1 MSDIETSSDDD
12 FEVVQRPRQT
22 KQSFEVEEGA
32 FPAFGGPAQAAAS
45 TSMDFSSAWASTKAP
60 TAMPQPIARRRP
72 AAQAQTASNEPEPS
86 SEGPSIPWRSS
97 DWDHKMANV
106 PQWSGPAPRKFAE
119 PADPYAQVSAGKPHP
134 VQARAPVAPKSQT
147 RSEEAPKP
155 KKEKKEPASL
165 VVDGDGFME
174 VASRKSRPDQAV
186 SKQST
191 VKVVETSSSFGA
203 LMMDEQANTPKKET
217 PKENGKKPNGKKQ
230 QQQPKQQ
237 PKQNN
242 KKKAAPAPAPAP
254 EEPLV
259 FKKNTVE
266 NRERNTKKKS
276 SSKKKGS
283 NKQAVKEQ
291 QANPQQSMMFMVLLA
306 GVAVAVAFGF
316 RQAGYFAKSA

>member
-217 PKENGKKPNGKKQ
+217 PKENGKKPNGKLAA
-230 QQQPKQQ
+230 
-237 PKQNN
+237 
-242 KKKAAPAPAPAP
+242 KAAAMKKVETKTGGDGFDEKMYKTAWDNSGADAKKVAETLGLTSVPKDYDEYLSFCKAGK
-254 EEPLV
+254 
-259 FKKNTVE
+259 FKD
-266 NRERNTKKKS
+266 
-276 SSKKKGS
+276 
-283 NKQAVKEQ
+283 
-291 QANPQQSMMFMVLLA
+291 
-306 GVAVAVAFGF
+306 
-316 RQAGYFAKSA
+316 